1 MIDAEVV
8 AYDREK
14 NCILPFQVLSTRKR
28 KIEAGEE
35 DNVKVKIAL
44 EAFDIIFLNGRSL
57 LQETLKCRKELLHN
71 TFTEQER

>member
-57 LQETLKCRKELLHN
+57 LQETLKRRKELLHT